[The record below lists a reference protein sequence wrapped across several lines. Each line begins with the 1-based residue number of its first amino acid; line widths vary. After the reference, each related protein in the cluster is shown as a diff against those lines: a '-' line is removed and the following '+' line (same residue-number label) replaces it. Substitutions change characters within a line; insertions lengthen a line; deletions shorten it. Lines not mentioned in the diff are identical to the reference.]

1 MAKEYRIHIIGNNHI
16 EIISVW
22 RNILFRLLIHT
33 SLIGSLHMRK
43 TMNLKKRKKLKTGGK
58 NKKRKRKLSKLNFG
72 NWKFSERLNQC
83 PPNSISEHQSLCY
96 VCSHAAEMAI
106 HFWCASY
113 RMFMSVVILSFFL

>member
-43 TMNLKKRKKLKTGGK
+43 TMNLKKRKKLKTGEK
-58 NKKRKRKLSKLNFG
+58 IRKEKENCFKIELRKLEIFGKAESVSPKL
-72 NWKFSERLNQC
+72 
-83 PPNSISEHQSLCY
+83 H
-96 VCSHAAEMAI
+96 
-106 HFWCASY
+106 
-113 RMFMSVVILSFFL
+113 